1 MSEYEDA
8 KTAAQEINLA
18 AMEFADNVDKN
29 FFDSHLHDA
38 IRKSILTAYAGGLR
52 LASKLIMK
60 SIGEESNSMAYVEIM
75 DLYNE
80 LVLKSKEGE

>member
-8 KTAAQEINLA
+8 KTAAQEINLTA
-18 AMEFADNVDKN
+18 IDFADNVDN
-29 FFDSHLHDA
+29 NLFDSNLHDA
-38 IRKSILTAYAGGLR
+38 VRKSILTAYAGGLR
-52 LASKLIMK
+52 LASKIVMR
-60 SIGEESNSMAYVEIM
+60 SMGEKSNSMAYVEIM